1 MALKKLLIRMAFI
14 LIMGLTVAAC
24 GTSPQTPPVK
34 QVPNYQIIK
43 QEDVSLAGV
52 VRLQFRI
59 RVDGPLT
66 ETQLRQICE
75 DIIEAQKAESYN
87 AISFLLYLPETDVQ
101 GFYTAG
107 KAVWAPDGRWE
118 DAGQVNTGDYSRHK
132 LSVEVG
138 SALGDTPTP
147 SDTGLPEETRK
158 QIFCDLVAAQDRGVG
173 DEEAY
178 EVVARKYEVTVD
190 VVKEI
195 AIEGVMKSWPMP

>member
-1 MALKKLLIRMAFI
+1 MALKKLLIGVAFI
-14 LIMGLTVAAC
+14 SVMGLIVAAC
-24 GTSPQTPPVK
+24 GASPQTQPVK

-59 RVDGPLT
+59 RADGPLT

-75 DIIEAQKAESYN
+75 DIIETQKAESYN
-87 AISFLLYLPETDVQ
+87 AISFLLYLPETDTQ

-107 KAVWAPDGRWE
+107 KAIWAPDGRWE
-118 DAGQVNTGDYSRHK
+118 NAGQVSTGDYSTHK

-147 SDTGLPEETRK
+147 SNTGLPEETRK
-158 QIFCDLVAAQDRGVG
+158 QIFYDLVAAQDRGVG

-190 VVKEI
+190 IVREI
-195 AIEGVMKSWPMP
+195 AGEGIIKGWPMP